1 MPIRRCVA
9 VLIVLLSAALFTPAT
24 AEVGLLWGSAGRQP
38 MVQVPVMGPVQPR
51 DAPSL
56 FVGTQGGSLFA
67 PYPKRRQPEPTVQP
81 ALGVPVSTTPAARI
95 RDLIASAEAGRAGYD
110 AVVYAARIKPPKPP
124 TAMTIGEIFDWIAAT
139 PGQHHAIGRYQFIP
153 ATLRRLVRHVGAER
167 DQVFSPAL
175 QDQLA
180 DVLLAE
186 AGMHAFHS
194 QEIGRLKFMNN
205 LAKIWAGLPTTSGR
219 SHYHGVA
226 GNRAT
231 MSWADFDAGMVA
243 IYPG

>member
-1 MPIRRCVA
+1 MPIRRCA
-9 VLIVLLSAALFTPAT
+9 VVLFVLLSAALFTPAS
-24 AEVGLLWGSAGRQP
+24 AEVGLLWGGAGRQP
-38 MVQVPVMGPVQPR
+38 MVQVPVVGPVQPR
-51 DAPSL
+51 NAPSL

-67 PYPKRRQPEPTVQP
+67 PYPKRRPPEAAAQPV
-81 ALGVPVSTTPAARI
+81 ASVPLSTTPAARI

-110 AVVYAARIKPPKPP
+110 AVIYAARIKPPKPP
-124 TAMTIGEIFDWIAAT
+124 TAMTVGEIYDWIAAT

-153 ATLRRLVRHVGAER
+153 STLRRLVSHVGAGP
-167 DQVFSPAL
+167 DQMFSPAF
-175 QDQLA
+175 QNQLA

-194 QEIGRLKFMNN
+194 QQIGRLKFMNN

-219 SHYHGVA
+219 SYYHGVA

-231 MSWADFDAGMVA
+231 MTWADFNAGMTA